1 MDESVVLEELR
12 LQQKEKVR
20 LYTLARELDIDT
32 KILLQFCKE
41 LGFDVKNQLSSLD
54 PEQCDQLKA
63 RATKGNRAPAAST
76 PTPRPAI
83 PAAGVLSNKVRNLN
97 VAKRDRE
104 SESPGSLATENV
116 PTDTSFPPVPTMEPG
131 TLPASEPAPR
141 HPVAHEN
148 KLEIT
153 ATQDGKPT
161 APPETTHTVAK
172 TKEMPPAP
180 PASTPAEPTPLENP
194 PTPAPSRPPAPAER
208 SPMRDLSANRVR
220 PPSPLPPSSH
230 GTRPPS
236 GGASPPGKPP
246 ESGGGPRRVLRP
258 LRPGAHGTKAGGAV
272 VPPSLRQQV
281 RQHEV
286 KRESVLKPD
295 QKLSVAE
302 MEKAKSATTKSQM
315 ERILKQETSA
325 PQDLDEDEAEKNR
338 RGSTAAPGGAEG
350 IPGRKERHEKR
361 KERAEKRKASMAVS
375 MVDGRIEVE
384 EDLRPSRLRSRS
396 HAKIKVRK
404 PITEDRKGA
413 VPIQAPITV
422 RALSGAI
429 GWPVGKLIFQLMELG
444 APKSTN
450 VNSIVDIEMA
460 ETIALEASVEL
471 DIRKPAD
478 VEERLM
484 AGLGQDDDPAQLAPR
499 APVVTIMGHVDHGK
513 TTLLDKIRSTEIA
526 KGEVGGITQVIRAWR
541 LEHQGRPI
549 TFLDTPGHEAFTKMR
564 ARGAQVTD
572 IAVIVVAADDG
583 VMPQTE
589 EAINHAKAAGVQI
602 VVAIN
607 KVDMPNANVQRTRQ
621 QLYSLNLL
629 PDDMG
634 GDTPFVETSAVTGQ
648 GIDALLEQLSIA
660 AELRELKANPHKAAQ
675 GTCLEAHLEGDEGV
689 FATMLV
695 QQGTLHKGDVV
706 LCGATYGRVRA
717 MYDDQ
722 NRPIEEAGPTVPVRI
737 TGLDEAP
744 EAGDTFHVVPELS
757 SAREVAEKR
766 NAKRHEAAQNKHQPL
781 TLEALGQKKATEVK
795 VILKAD
801 FRGSI
806 EAIRK
811 ELGKLQ
817 HDEVKVR
824 LLHTGIG
831 AITESDVQL
840 ALASPDDTI
849 IVGFNAV
856 PDNQALAMA
865 EQRGI
870 SIREYN
876 IIYRVTEDIKAALEG
891 KLKPREEIIHLGRAV
906 VRKTFKISKVGTVAG
921 CFVTQGTIE
930 RSAKVRVIR
939 EGVVIYPPPDRTASL
954 ESLKRVKD
962 DAREVAQGYDCGL
975 KIAGYDDIKEGDV
988 IEAYRIEQVQR
999 TL

>member
-1 MDESVVLEELR
+1 LGETIVPWESR

-32 KILLQFCKE
+32 KILLQYCKE

-54 PEQCDQLKA
+54 PEQSEQLKQ
-63 RATKGNRAPAAST
+63 RVERGNRPPTMPPAQSPRANI
-76 PTPRPAI
+76 PTTGLPGSKI
-83 PAAGVLSNKVRNLN
+83 RNLN
-97 VAKRDRE
+97 QSKRTGRE
-104 SESPGSLATENV
+104 AEPAGPLPLTEDEVV
-116 PTDTSFPPVPTMEPG
+116 PSDSHFPLSTPAIEPAGLPPV
-131 TLPASEPAPR
+131 A
-141 HPVAHEN
+141 
-148 KLEIT
+148 
-153 ATQDGKPT
+153 
-161 APPETTHTVAK
+161 ET
-172 TKEMPPAP
+172 PAP
-180 PASTPAEPTPLENP
+180 PVIANKPVIAASQPPAKSIEPPVKTPAAEAKPLAQPVRPTEPTPP
-194 PTPAPSRPPAPAER
+194 PRTPTDGNRP
-208 SPMRDLSANRVR
+208 PMRDLGAAR
-220 PPSPLPPSSH
+220 P
-230 GTRPPS
+230 RPAGPTGS
-236 GGASPPGKPP
+236 GPARPG
-246 ESGGGPRRVLRP
+246 ETGPRRVLRP
-258 LRPGAHGTKAGGAV
+258 LRPGSIGTVKAGAV
-272 VPPSLRQQV
+272 VPPTLRQKAKQP
-281 RQHEV
+281 ELP
-286 KRESVLKPD
+286 KESVLKPD
-295 QKLSVAE
+295 QKLSETE
-302 MEKAKSATTKSQM
+302 MEKAKTATTKSQM
-315 ERILKQETSA
+315 DRILKPRA
-325 PQDLDEDEAEKNR
+325 PTPVEEEDEE
-338 RGSTAAPGGAEG
+338 AAKKRSSGGGGGGGGAEG

-361 KERAEKRKASMAVS
+361 KERAEKRKATVS
-375 MVDGRIEVE
+375 VVDGRIEVDE
-384 EDLRPSRLRSRS
+384 EDRPSRLRPRP
-396 HAKIKVRK
+396 HVKIKIRK
-404 PITEDRKGA
+404 PITEERKGA

-450 VNSIVDIEMA
+450 VNSIIDTEMA
-460 ETIALEASVEL
+460 ETVAIEAGVEL

-478 VEERLM
+478 VEEKLM
-484 AGLGQDDDPAQLAPR
+484 AGVGQEDDPALLEPR

-513 TTLLDKIRSTEIA
+513 TTLLDKIRQTEIA

-541 LEHQGRPI
+541 LEHHGRPI

-589 EAINHAKAAGVQI
+589 EAIAHARAAGVQI

-607 KVDMPNANVQRTRQ
+607 KVDMPNANVNKTRN

-629 PDDMG
+629 PDTMD
-634 GDTPFVETSAVTGQ
+634 GDTPFVETSAVTGK
-648 GIDALLEQLSIA
+648 GIDELLEQLSVA

-675 GTCLEAHLEGDEGV
+675 GTCLESHLEGDEGV

-722 NRPIEEAGPTVPVRI
+722 GRPIEQAGPSVPVRI
-737 TGLDEAP
+737 TGLDEPP
-744 EAGDTFHVVPELS
+744 EAGDTFLVVPELS
-757 SAREVAEKR
+757 IARDVAEKR
-766 NAKRHEAAQNKHQPL
+766 QAKRHEAAQHKHQTL
-781 TLEALGQKKATEVK
+781 TLESLSQKKATELK
-795 VILKAD
+795 IILKAD

-811 ELGKLQ
+811 ELEKLK
-817 HDEVKVR
+817 HEEVTVR

-840 ALASPDDTI
+840 ALASPDDTL

-856 PDNQALAMA
+856 PDNQALALA

-876 IIYRVTEDIKAALEG
+876 IIYRLTEDIKSALEG
-891 KLKPREEIIHLGRAV
+891 KLKPREEVVHLGRAV
-906 VRKTFKISKVGTVAG
+906 VQKTFKISKVGTIAG
-921 CFVTQGTIE
+921 CAVTQGVIE

-939 EGVVIYPPPDRTASL
+939 DGVVIYPAPDRTASL
-954 ESLKRVKD
+954 ESLKRIKEDV
-962 DAREVAQGYDCGL
+962 REVRQGYECGI

-988 IEAYRIEQVQR
+988 IEAYKIEQIQR